1 LKVKYEND
9 VRKWCGGDFCGWDG
23 DITVDKDDF
32 AAQKTKRPPS
42 PGKPYEMQFK
52 CVAQARAEK
61 TLVDLL
67 LRRHQR
73 REHADYVT
81 QKYLSDGGVMA
92 ENFPGHYYRPIKVCS
107 NCYKVYNMI
116 DGSRAKALKKIDRK
130 AARGDGE
137 DGETSARGSARGG
150 TARLGGSTARGHSHA
165 RPQNASAEEDWEDP
179 KETALRRAQEAVAG
193 LSKSDVAELR
203 SFAKPPPAVTMVTSA
218 LMIMLTGE
226 QLPWD
231 AAKRV
236 LANGERFLQMLAEF
250 HPDDLTPAQL
260 RMLRPFV
267 RSTSFH
273 PSVIEPVSRC
283 ASKFCGWTL
292 GMLQAH
298 AWRAGM
304 AGEDGEDG
312 EGGGEGGGERSEF
325 LEAMDVTKRADP
337 SMDADAALGQ
347 STTLPPVKSL
357 RGAQGAD
364 KSLTFAEK
372 LEDRRKQR
380 QAQAQDDAPTPDLKA
395 RARARIEQT
404 QMQQSQSMDSA
415 SFMGSTAGGAS
426 YMGAGGD
433 TAMQASGTMRTQT
446 KAEAKRTAQAK
457 RNVQTMQMTRLATAA
472 GREDMPAAGGDS
484 NKDASGA
491 FVYTCEDGQ
500 TKMPYVVLGKPDF
513 AVQKVN
519 IVVFHDFFDTMEAT
533 QIFFKQL
540 VSQHLGC
547 QVLIMNLPG
556 QAGTSLPDDEDI
568 VLNNEWQ
575 ADRVAE
581 MLDGL
586 NATGEMLTHTFPF
599 HCLGIGNGANIATAL
614 ALRHGRKGP
623 LAKSMR
629 GLVLMNG
636 FARVDSQLS
645 AVLHSSVNV
654 FSCFPPTRPDLP
666 VSYFTRFLF
675 SDEYLQK
682 VDKNLALNL
691 YTAVN
696 NPISLEG
703 RVKICKGALMH
714 VDLRRQ
720 LQELNIPMVMVQ
732 STENVLVN
740 PTNID
745 PFLEGRSV
753 SHLWSHQLTGGG
765 LGAKGRAML
774 HDSINKRDS
783 AFVMWLR
790 AGHEVRQ
797 ECKKTLIDLLNQLAD
812 PSADLEPLPQEI
824 QPEEEEE
831 ESAEA
836 RTRPRRKKRKKKV
849 GKGKSGGGGMASTGA
864 APAEQESDYATD
876 PEPEPQPVPQTQQA
890 QQLQQLEETLAA
902 TKRQV
907 EDAPSVPLPASIT
920 PAAIRQEQE
929 AREPAAAPEQAAA
942 EQAAPMSAAD
952 AEAAE
957 RERVFRLE
965 EAEREFEDE
974 LKAHKQKKRQ
984 AEEALRR
991 ETEEGA
997 QPEGGGSHGGDP
1009 SGAPGPEEAAR
1020 IEQKIAQ
1027 MKEMAEQ
1034 RQQQAD
1040 VEAEER
1046 ISKLRTEQEQRRDQW
1061 ASEDQQ
1067 RLQDLESQLEI
1078 RQDERGADQAVREK
1092 AVGGAQAEIIATAG
1106 QGGAVGGGAEQAAAE
1121 EEEEEAAVSGETEPP
1136 MSRVRRP
1143 SIGALIPKQMQLAN
1157 MFEQMEAEEAEMKR
1171 LGILKLEEYE
1181 RVKREMESAHLD
1193 RKRAMAAMAE
1203 AELLNMQTDMATR
1216 IEAGFRGM
1224 NGRRR
1229 AHARRIQL
1237 EREELEW
1244 AASLHINNMIRG
1256 WLARRRVEAM
1266 KAKEARERELAEASL
1281 NIQRVFRGHMAR
1293 VRVDNI
1299 KRLLATLLIQRSYRG
1314 YKGRVRARAEKKRQD
1329 LLKLQT
1335 ASATKIQASWRM
1347 KMGRDEYRRRRIF
1360 ELASTE
1366 LERVWRGY
1374 LGRRRAARLRAWE
1387 NAEPGAERLALGLQ
1401 MIEESKL
1408 AFERQQEEI
1417 DALHRAQEQAET
1429 RVSQIHAGLV
1439 DSERELAILERE
1451 LQEIDQ
1457 IERDLHE
1464 LTHEQELMALENAE
1478 GASIPAVGDG
1488 KTDNRAAGGRG
1499 GPGGDPASREEQK
1512 RRQAE
1517 SYALEMAIHLKRAER
1532 EKKKKE
1538 LESEFA
1544 SVFGEVEA
1552 KKAALSQ
1559 LEIQIADMEATRL
1572 RKDREFTRLQRNL
1585 MELLEEQKFELDSLR
1600 EKGIELETATATSA
1614 AAATATAHKAK
1625 EHEKRSQVSGSFPVL
1640 LLCAVCCVLCALCC
1654 VLGT

>member
-1 LKVKYEND
+1 MQGYVQPKVDIPNLYTNYQHEIRIHADGRPQTKSFKLSAKLAMTASDQDGGAQQFPSMEARVNAQMDDICRTAMLTIEMNRKCRVSYFSAQFVLDANGTVWLSRTLKVLTVSSTQKRSRRPTQAESAEELEASYASDSSQSNLERTLAGSYDVPSRTEERIARRMARETPEPSQDDVDYILHDETSNLVASRRDKLSRNAVTTELLADELPAETVSAVKGRLLHAAPQMGSTQKGVNSALKVKYEND

-347 STTLPPVKSL
+347 STTLPPVQSL
-357 RGAQGAD
+357 RRAQGAD

-864 APAEQESDYATD
+864 APAEQESDYVTD

-890 QQLQQLEETLAA
+890 QQLQQLEETLTA

-1092 AVGGAQAEIIATAG
+1092 AVGGAQAEPGTSDKEKIM
-1106 QGGAVGGGAEQAAAE
+1106 AV
-1121 EEEEEAAVSGETEPP
+1121 
-1136 MSRVRRP
+1136 
-1143 SIGALIPKQMQLAN
+1143 
-1157 MFEQMEAEEAEMKR
+1157 MKKDPLYAR
-1171 LGILKLEEYE
+1171 HPCKH
-1181 RVKREMESAHLD
+1181 A
-1193 RKRAMAAMAE
+1193 
-1203 AELLNMQTDMATR
+1203 
-1216 IEAGFRGM
+1216 
-1224 NGRRR
+1224 R
-1229 AHARRIQL
+1229 AHAWFMR
-1237 EREELEW
+1237 
-1244 AASLHINNMIRG
+1244 
-1256 WLARRRVEAM
+1256 
-1266 KAKEARERELAEASL
+1266 
-1281 NIQRVFRGHMAR
+1281 
-1293 VRVDNI
+1293 
-1299 KRLLATLLIQRSYRG
+1299 RG
-1314 YKGRVRARAEKKRQD
+1314 YE
-1329 LLKLQT
+1329 T
-1335 ASATKIQASWRM
+1335 ASGM
-1347 KMGRDEYRRRRIF
+1347 CVHGR
-1360 ELASTE
+1360 L
-1366 LERVWRGY
+1366 
-1374 LGRRRAARLRAWE
+1374 
-1387 NAEPGAERLALGLQ
+1387 
-1401 MIEESKL
+1401 
-1408 AFERQQEEI
+1408 
-1417 DALHRAQEQAET
+1417 
-1429 RVSQIHAGLV
+1429 
-1439 DSERELAILERE
+1439 
-1451 LQEIDQ
+1451 
-1457 IERDLHE
+1457 
-1464 LTHEQELMALENAE
+1464 
-1478 GASIPAVGDG
+1478 
-1488 KTDNRAAGGRG
+1488 
-1499 GPGGDPASREEQK
+1499 
-1512 RRQAE
+1512 
-1517 SYALEMAIHLKRAER
+1517 
-1532 EKKKKE
+1532 
-1538 LESEFA
+1538 
-1544 SVFGEVEA
+1544 
-1552 KKAALSQ
+1552 
-1559 LEIQIADMEATRL
+1559 
-1572 RKDREFTRLQRNL
+1572 
-1585 MELLEEQKFELDSLR
+1585 
-1600 EKGIELETATATSA
+1600 
-1614 AAATATAHKAK
+1614 
-1625 EHEKRSQVSGSFPVL
+1625 
-1640 LLCAVCCVLCALCC
+1640 
-1654 VLGT
+1654 